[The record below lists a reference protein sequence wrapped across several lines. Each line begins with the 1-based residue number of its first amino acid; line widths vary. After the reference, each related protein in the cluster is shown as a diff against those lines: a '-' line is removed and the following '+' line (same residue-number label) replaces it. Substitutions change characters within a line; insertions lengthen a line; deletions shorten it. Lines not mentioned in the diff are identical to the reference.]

1 MSKSGPKIGDFWTS
15 AKEWLFWDV
24 EGCEGVELTISVNLK
39 EKNVLVARIFWQRVQ
54 DVSIS
59 VSWPLHKMMTQ
70 PSERFTLS
78 NVIQVACST

>member
-39 EKNVLVARIFWQRVQ
+39 EKNVLVARIFLAKSARCVYFC
-54 DVSIS
+54 IMAA
-59 VSWPLHKMMTQ
+59 PHKMMTQ
-70 PSERFTLS
+70 P
-78 NVIQVACST
+78 